1 MYKYILLKHQK
12 SKVEQG
18 FVTLEILISLLIA
31 LAFVAISMQSL
42 VYAMA
47 MKVQAQEKQRANQ
60 LIQEDIERVKQ
71 EGSSIAVD
79 NTRCSPTTYTNGYAQ
94 QLWTNLQ
101 AVAAEGTNTT
111 TKTLLKK
118 INTSGTAETGGKT
131 LGLRRFHIS
140 NNPATAPYRTLKIR
154 YEIWHWNGSD
164 FVDENDDD
172 DLNGDSPIAETYV
185 EVIPNVALACP

>member
-1 MYKYILLKHQK
+1 MYKFILLKQK
-12 SKVEQG
+12 STTEKG

-71 EGSSIAVD
+71 LGS
-79 NTRCSPTTYTNGYAQ
+79 NTDLAGSCTSANYTGGYANN
-94 QLWTNLQ
+94 LWTSLQ
-101 AVAAEGTNTT
+101 TEAAGTNTT
-111 TKTLLKK
+111 TSVTKTLLKK
-118 INTSGTAETGGKT
+118 INTSGAAETGGKT
-131 LGLRRFHIS
+131 LGLRRFHVS

-154 YEIWHWNGSD
+154 YEIWHWDGSD
-164 FVDENDDD
+164 FVDK
-172 DLNGDSPIAETYV
+172 NGDTTLTSDTPIAETYV